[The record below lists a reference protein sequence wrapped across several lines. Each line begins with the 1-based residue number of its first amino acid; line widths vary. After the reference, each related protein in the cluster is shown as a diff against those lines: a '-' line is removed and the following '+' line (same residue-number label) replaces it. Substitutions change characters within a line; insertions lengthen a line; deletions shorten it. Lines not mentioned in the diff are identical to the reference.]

1 MTVQEIV
8 NFSILIIVSVIG
20 VVCYSKLTTPFKL
33 LAVTEPATIILDLS
47 SKISSNLYKTNALV
61 LHLECLVLY
70 VFYSAIY
77 YHLFQSKVMKKIVWT
92 STIIIIV
99 FAFFNGIFLE
109 PAYKSFPSFLYMLT
123 NTMLVIFSLLLFKQM
138 LLYPVKITI
147 TGQGIFWYN
156 TSMLF
161 FSTTMFLNLG
171 LINYYSQVKGDQ
183 GIYYFWYG
191 SYYILNILIGIALY
205 SNYKEKNSEYAR

>member
-1 MTVQEIV
+1 MTVQEAV
-8 NFSILIIVSVIG
+8 NFSLLVIVLGIG

-33 LAVTEPATIILDLS
+33 LALTVPITILLDLC
-47 SKISSNLYKTNALV
+47 SKISGHLYKTNALV

-70 VFYSAIY
+70 IFYSAIY
-77 YHLFQSKVMKKIVWT
+77 YYLFQSKIMKKIVLI
-92 STIIIIV
+92 STIAIIG
-99 FAFFNGIFLE
+99 FAFFNGIFLQ
-109 PAYKSFPSFLYMLT
+109 PAYKSFPSFLYMVT
-123 NTMLVIFSLLLFKQM
+123 NAMLVTFSLLLFKQM
-138 LLYPVKITI
+138 LLYPIKIKI

-171 LINYYSQVKGDQ
+171 LTNYYAQLKFDE

-191 SYYILNILIGIALY
+191 SYYILNILTGIALF
-205 SNYKEKNSEYAR
+205 SNYKEKKSKYA

>member
-1 MTVQEIV
+1 
-8 NFSILIIVSVIG
+8 
-20 VVCYSKLTTPFKL
+20 
-33 LAVTEPATIILDLS
+33 
-47 SKISSNLYKTNALV
+47 
-61 LHLECLVLY
+61 
-70 VFYSAIY
+70 
-77 YHLFQSKVMKKIVWT
+77 MKKIVWV
-92 STIIIIV
+92 STIIIIA
-99 FAFFNGIFLE
+99 FALLNGIFLE
-109 PAYKSFPSFLYMLT
+109 PAYKSSFPSYLYMLT

-138 LLYPVKITI
+138 LLYPIKITI
-147 TGQGIFWYN
+147 TSQGIFWYN

-205 SNYKEKNSEYAR
+205 SNYKEKNSKYA

>member
-1 MTVQEIV
+1 MTVQETV
-8 NFSILIIVSVIG
+8 NFSILIIVFGIG

-33 LAVTEPATIILDLS
+33 LAITEPITILLDLL
-47 SKISSNLYKTNALV
+47 SKISSHLYKTNAFV

-77 YHLFQSKVMKKIVWT
+77 YHLFQSKSMKKIVWI
-92 STIIIIV
+92 STIVIIA
-99 FAFFNGIFLE
+99 FALFNGTFLQ
-109 PAYKSFPSFLYMLT
+109 PAYKSFPSYLYMVT

-138 LLYPVKITI
+138 LLYPIKITI
-147 TGQGIFWYN
+147 TGQGVFWFN

-171 LINYYSQVKGDQ
+171 LTNYYAQLKFDQ

-191 SYYILNILIGIALY
+191 SYYILNILIGIALF
-205 SNYKEKNSEYAR
+205 SNYKEKKSMYA